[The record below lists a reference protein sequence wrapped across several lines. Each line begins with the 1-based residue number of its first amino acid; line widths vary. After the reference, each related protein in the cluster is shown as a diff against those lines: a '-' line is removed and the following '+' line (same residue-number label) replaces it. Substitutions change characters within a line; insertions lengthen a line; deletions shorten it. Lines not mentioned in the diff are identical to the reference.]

1 MNEFPIYFSQEYLL
15 QKYVRGERKVF
26 KGGKKD
32 ELLSQNCAE
41 KTDDGICNV
50 STKSVIKRTVTSI
63 S

>member
-15 QKYVRGERKVF
+15 QKYVRGGKYSRGAI
-26 KGGKKD
+26 KG
-32 ELLSQNCAE
+32 EWLSQNCAE
-41 KTDDGICNV
+41 KTDDGICNI